1 MSRLLLARVCSCVIP
16 VVMQSRS
23 DMSFQL
29 PFGLRSLKPIN
40 VSQVIN
46 GRSLADC
53 CRSDRRWRPRRS
65 DVDALFLNN
74 MTLMLNDRLYLKL
87 QREERQQKELSEWIE
102 QERMRRLI
110 EMERESAER
119 ERRRLQREYDQHREQ
134 LDKHVSTA
142 QVLHCRLSSFQFK
155 NLKN

>member
-1 MSRLLLARVCSCVIP
+1 
-16 VVMQSRS
+16 
-23 DMSFQL
+23 
-29 PFGLRSLKPIN
+29 
-40 VSQVIN
+40 
-46 GRSLADC
+46 
-53 CRSDRRWRPRRS
+53 
-65 DVDALFLNN
+65 